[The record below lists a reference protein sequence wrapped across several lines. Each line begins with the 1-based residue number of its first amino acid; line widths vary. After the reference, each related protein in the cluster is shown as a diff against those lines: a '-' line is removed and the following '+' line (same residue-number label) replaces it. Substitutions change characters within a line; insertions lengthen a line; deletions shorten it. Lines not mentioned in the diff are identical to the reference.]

1 MNISKN
7 KTELKYD
14 EKYER
19 FLELNSTKRLAD
31 RYSSVGTET
40 G

>member
-7 KTELKYD
+7 KTELKYN

-19 FLELNSTKRLAD
+19 FLELNSIQQLAG